1 MNKASRTLSTFL
13 LCAASLA
20 ATAQAETF
28 QLTSDSSSIIGELR
42 ETRSRHEDTLID
54 IAREF
59 NLGYDQIVKANP
71 STNRWIPGDGSRI
84 LLPSKYLLPD
94 APRNGVVVNIAEL
107 RLYYFSP
114 SQKGQLGS
122 VVTFPVSIGRM
133 DWKTPLGDTVV
144 VRKDKDPAWYPT
156 KSIKE
161 EHARDG
167 DPLPDMI
174 PGGHPENPLGG
185 YALRLGIPGYL
196 IHGVDERKANGIGMR
211 VTHGC
216 MRMYPEDV
224 ARLFEMVP
232 VKTRVT
238 LVNQPIKVALEG
250 DKVYLQVVT
259 PLHED
264 GKDGGDQLPL
274 GESLTFIRSKIGA
287 DFEINEEKAAR
298 VIERGDGIP
307 VVIGGRIGSGAASS
321 YRTIRDE
328 LPHRDSES
336 ARPQRAYDYE
346 ESGKPSTERGTPGRY
361 GVATYDYPTSSS
373 SDYEARSRLRTDSS
387 ERYPAPAVRRAPS
400 AVNRYSGDSGSSR
413 RLSGS
418 DYERE
423 LAEDRDE
430 SYYGYREGPPRL
442 PSREFPSDVES
453 VDSNRTHQYRD
464 RSTNRPSGRA
474 STQPLRDSRFES
486 PYPDGRPYLD
496 TTER

>member
-1 MNKASRTLSTFL
+1 MIQPSRILFTLLFCAS
-13 LCAASLA
+13 CLA
-20 ATAQAETF
+20 ATSQAETF
-28 QLTSDSSSIIGELR
+28 QLASDSSSIIGELR

-107 RLYYFSP
+107 RLYYFLP
-114 SQKGQLGS
+114 AQKGQLGS

-144 VRKDKDPAWYPT
+144 VRKDKDPAWYPP

-185 YALRLGIPGYL
+185 FALRLGIPGYL

-224 ARLFEMVP
+224 ARLFEIVP

-238 LVNQPIKVALEG
+238 LVNQPIKVAQEG

-321 YRTIRDE
+321 YRTIGDE
-328 LPHRDSES
+328 PADRGPDHV
-336 ARPQRAYDYE
+336 RPQRAYDYE
-346 ESGKPSTERGTPGRY
+346 QSGEPLTERGIPGGY

-373 SDYEARSRLRTDSS
+373 SDYEARSRLRTDST
-387 ERYPAPAVRRAPS
+387 ERSPAPAVRRAPS
-400 AVNRYSGDSGSSR
+400 VVNRYSGESGSSR
-413 RLSGS
+413 QRSGS

-423 LAEDRDE
+423 FAEDRDE
-430 SYYGYREGPPRL
+430 SYYGYRDSPGRL
-442 PSREFPSDVES
+442 PSRELSSDVES
-453 VDSNRTHQYRD
+453 AGSNSAYRYRD
-464 RSTNRPSGRA
+464 RNTNRPSDH
-474 STQPLRDSRFES
+474 SSNQPLRDSRYES
-486 PYPDGRPYLD
+486 TYPDGRPYGDSLD
-496 TTER
+496 R